1 MKSKSNGSNMES
13 ELASSLQHFHSLTHT
28 HMQNGK
34 EEDTSNERH
43 FPTNTCFLFQD
54 AVCDC
59 TFHLVV
65 MALSVPQSMT
75 ISWFFLVFLWP
86 WHFWWVMIK
95 NLMEPPF
102 LCVGLIFFS
111 YYTGVMDFGQN
122 SLKVMMFPFLCIILG
137 THDVNVI
144 YTLITCLKSC
154 QPAFSIV

>member
-1 MKSKSNGSNMES
+1 MIIIAKAMKSKSNGSNMES
-13 ELASSLQHFHSLTHT
+13 ELASSLQHFHSHT

-75 ISWFFLVFLWP
+75 ISWFFLVFL
-86 WHFWWVMIK
+86 
-95 NLMEPPF
+95 
-102 LCVGLIFFS
+102 
-111 YYTGVMDFGQN
+111 
-122 SLKVMMFPFLCIILG
+122 
-137 THDVNVI
+137 
-144 YTLITCLKSC
+144 
-154 QPAFSIV
+154 